1 MGLEIPVTSQGGWDA
16 GHTWAKE
23 IKLYFG
29 SSIVGVA
36 AARVVCIERVR
47 TTLNETQLRTHKQ
60 FEIKSCVATRT
71 GYRVCVSDL
80 IFPGI
85 SMEMEISGNFRKFP
99 EISNPSVAFPGNLRA
114 IATNAYVHAYN
125 HTYPPTP
132 TH

>member
-85 SMEMEISGNFRKFP
+85 SMEMGISGNFRKFP
-99 EISNPSVAFPGNLRA
+99 TPLWHFLEICEP
-114 IATNAYVHAYN
+114 YK
-125 HTYPPTP
+125 
-132 TH
+132 